1 MEAESYLDRFIRIIE
16 EFMENVIRPIQPLP
30 ELVYVYTQLD
40 YQPTA
45 GPQQPVAEM
54 ILQVRMNLNDG
65 INVQQAPSIVAI
77 IQGQL
82 GLTAPLY
89 SAA

>member
-1 MEAESYLDRFIRIIE
+1 MEAEAYLDRFIRIIE

-54 ILQVRMNLNDG
+54 ILQGRMNR
-65 INVQQAPSIVAI
+65 NVQQTPSIVAI